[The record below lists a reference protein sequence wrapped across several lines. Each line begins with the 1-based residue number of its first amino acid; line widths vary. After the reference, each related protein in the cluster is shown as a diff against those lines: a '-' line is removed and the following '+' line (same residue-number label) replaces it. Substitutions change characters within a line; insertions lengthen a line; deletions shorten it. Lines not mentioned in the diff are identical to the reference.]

1 MEDTIIWQILLQVAL
16 IALNAIFACAEIA
29 VISTNDNKLEKMA
42 AQGDKRAIRLINLT
56 ASPAR
61 FLATIQVAI
70 TLSGFLGSAFAA
82 GNFSDML
89 VSALSTLSLPI
100 AMSTLHSIS
109 VVIITLIL
117 SYITL
122 VFGEL
127 VPKRV
132 AMRKAEQLALAM
144 SALISFIAKIFAPV
158 VWLLTASTNGMLRLL
173 GIDPNAE
180 DDEVTEE
187 EIRMMVDSGSEKGTI
202 DIEEKEII
210 QNVFDFDD
218 LNIED
223 ICTHRTAI
231 DMLWL
236 KDDPKVWDKT
246 IKESLHS
253 YFPICNESVD
263 DVVGVLNARL
273 YFRLPDIERE
283 TVMKNAVTTPQF
295 VFENIKADVMLQ
307 QMKQSK
313 NYFAVVLDEYGG
325 TRGIIT
331 MTDLIEQLVGVTD
344 ELHEEN
350 EEAEIKQIRE
360 NSWKIAGGADLEDIE
375 ELFKIP
381 LPVDEYDTFSGYVFS
396 LLGQIP
402 NDGTSFEV
410 ETDSLHIKV
419 LNVFEHIVEYAI
431 VTKK

>member
-89 VSALSTLSLPI
+89 VSALSTLNLPI

-187 EIRMMVDSGSEKGTI
+187 EIRMMVESGSEKGTI

-210 QNVFDFDD
+210 QNVD
-218 LNIED
+218 
-223 ICTHRTAI
+223 R
-231 DMLWL
+231 
-236 KDDPKVWDKT
+236 K
-246 IKESLHS
+246 
-253 YFPICNESVD
+253 SV
-263 DVVGVLNARL
+263 V
-273 YFRLPDIERE
+273 
-283 TVMKNAVTTPQF
+283 
-295 VFENIKADVMLQ
+295 
-307 QMKQSK
+307 
-313 NYFAVVLDEYGG
+313 
-325 TRGIIT
+325 
-331 MTDLIEQLVGVTD
+331 
-344 ELHEEN
+344 
-350 EEAEIKQIRE
+350 
-360 NSWKIAGGADLEDIE
+360 
-375 ELFKIP
+375 
-381 LPVDEYDTFSGYVFS
+381 
-396 LLGQIP
+396 
-402 NDGTSFEV
+402 
-410 ETDSLHIKV
+410 
-419 LNVFEHIVEYAI
+419 
-431 VTKK
+431 